1 MGRGVWRS
9 WILAL
14 GLAGL
19 AACAKPEH
27 QLTYRLTVTV
37 SDNGRPV
44 TGSVVRSEDW
54 VPQSIGG
61 SNVPLAHDTHGDAIV
76 LPIRGRLL
84 VVTLADWDKPSCTG
98 PGDPQGCRRRG
109 DWSPQAAQPATAGD
123 PGAWGWRS
131 KPGADGQARLDAGQ
145 LPVLVTF
152 RGPPSL
158 AGVEVVDAA
167 HLDAAFGPGVTLQS
181 ATAEPTS
188 DAVTRGVA
196 AQLPFLNTPAGTQDC
211 ILADPP
217 PNPPAGAQIKNP
229 QLGDCVWDSL
239 FTE

>member
-1 MGRGVWRS
+1 MDTRPWA
-9 WILAL
+9 LAVAL
-14 GLAGL
+14 FALAG
-19 AACAKPEH
+19 CAKPEH
-27 QLTYRLTVTV
+27 ALTYRLTVTV

-44 TGSVVRSEDW
+44 TGSVVRSEGW

-98 PGDPQGCRRRG
+98 PADPRSCRRRG
-109 DWSPQAAQPATAGD
+109 DWSPQADQPATAGD

-131 KPGADGQARLDAGQ
+131 RPRAGGGVQLAADQ

-152 RGPPSL
+152 RGAPSL
-158 AGVEVVDAA
+158 AGAEVVDAT
-167 HLDAAFGPGVTLQS
+167 HLDAAFGPGVTFQS
-181 ATAEPTS
+181 AVAEPTNDS
-188 DAVTRGVA
+188 VTRGVA
-196 AQLPFLNTPAGTQDC
+196 AQLPFLNTPAGMQDC

-217 PNPPAGAQIKNP
+217 PSIPPGAQLKNP
-229 QLGDCVWDSL
+229 QLGDCVWNSL